1 METSKTRDLIAAASV
16 PLIMTLGNSMLIPIL
31 PSLQKELQVSSL
43 QISLLI
49 TVYSVVAIIL
59 IPLAGY
65 LSDRFGRK
73 KIMIPSLIVTAVGG
87 LLCGTATW
95 FAGDFTYPLILIGRL
110 VQGIGAAGAAPIVMP
125 LIGDMYKEESEVSGA
140 LGIIETSNTFGKV
153 LSPVLGSL
161 LALWAWYAVFLS
173 IPVISLVS
181 VLLVAFL
188 IKVPKRDADATQA
201 KPGFRAFLSS
211 LAGIARQEGRWLSAI
226 FAIGATAML
235 VLFGLLFY
243 LSNVL
248 EELFHIHGVWK
259 GALLAIPL
267 SALCLSS
274 FLTGKWIGES
284 KLRMKWVAL
293 SGMCLLAGSLL
304 AIAWIGT
311 NPLWLLFVLV
321 GIGGIGIGS
330 ALPCMDALITEG
342 IRKEQRGTVTSVY
355 SSMRFIGVALGPPLV
370 SIGMTRFPQL
380 LFYALSALAVLA
392 LLYGMAA
399 VKPEDSR
406 TGTGSGSGT
415 REGQAAKPKL
425 SKGGNPA

>member
-1 METSKTRDLIAAASV
+1 MGTSKSKDLIAAASV
-16 PLIMTLGNSMLIPIL
+16 PLIMTLGNSMLIPVL
-31 PSLQKELQVSSL
+31 PSLQKELHVNSL

-49 TVYSVVAIIL
+49 TVYSIVAIVL

-73 KIMIPSLIVTAVGG
+73 KIMIPSLIVTGIGG
-87 LLCGTATW
+87 LLCGSASW
-95 FAGDFTYPLILIGRL
+95 FAGDFTYQMILIGRF

-125 LIGDMYKEESEVSGA
+125 LVGDMYKSEREVSGA

-153 LSPVLGSL
+153 LSPILGSL
-161 LALWAWYAVFLS
+161 LALWTWYAVFLS
-173 IPVISLVS
+173 IPVLSLAS

-188 IKVPKRDADATQA
+188 IRVPTKDQDAKQQQ
-201 KPGFRAFLSS
+201 PGFRSFLSS
-211 LAGIARQEGRWLSAI
+211 LAGIARQEGRWLAAI

-235 VLFGLLFY
+235 VLFGILFY

-248 EELFHIHGVWK
+248 EELFNIHGVAK

-284 KLRMKWVAL
+284 KMRMKWISVAGL
-293 SGMCLLAGSLL
+293 FLLAASLVG
-304 AIAWIGT
+304 IAWIGT

-321 GIGGIGIGS
+321 GTGGVGIGS

-342 IRKEQRGTVTSVY
+342 ICKEQRGTVTSLY

-370 SIGMTRFPQL
+370 SIGMVRFPQF
-380 LFYALSALAVLA
+380 LFYGLSALAVLA
-392 LLYGMAA
+392 LLYGIYA
-399 VKPEDSR
+399 VKPEKSQASPAS
-406 TGTGSGSGT
+406 TSSGKAAEPELPKGS
-415 REGQAAKPKL
+415 
-425 SKGGNPA
+425 NPA